1 MELPDFVKN
10 LDIEDFVH
18 KTLET
23 IFAEIKD
30 VNSNVESYPNLIARA
45 MELVDENNLIKG
57 AQKKELV
64 LFIADK
70 LQEYLAENYLS
81 TEEKSFVETLLSPS
95 SVSTIIETIIAVT
108 QHKFHI
114 NERHIKCVGG
124 LVSSLKNKFC
134 NSSKK

>member
-1 MELPDFVKN
+1 MELPDFVKS
-10 LDIEDFVH
+10 LDIEDFVD

-23 IFAEIKD
+23 IFAEIKGMD
-30 VNSNVESYPNLIARA
+30 SNVESYSNLIARA
-45 MELVDENNLIKG
+45 MELVDENALIKG

-70 LQEYLAENYLS
+70 LQEYLAENYLT
-81 TEEKSFVETLLSPS
+81 TEEKTFVETLLSPL
-95 SVSTIIETIIAVT
+95 SVSTLIETIIAVT

-114 NERHIKCVGG
+114 NEKHVKCIGG

-134 NSSKK
+134 GSSKK